1 MIESLRI
8 KNLVLMDFCQIDFV
22 KGLIIITGE
31 TGAGKTALTQAIKLI
46 LGERADSSL
55 VRKGEDKARI
65 EATFS
70 ISNIPK
76 VCEILEETGIDYV
89 MDEPIVITREVSS
102 DGKSR
107 ALINRQPVTLSILQ
121 KVGCHLMQIISQHS
135 YHELKS
141 LDAQRQ
147 IVDLYGSTESV
158 VNEFRK
164 IFHDLQQKQ
173 NELQHLYDEQREK
186 ERNYSHCID
195 ELEEIENAQLKEH
208 EEEDVYAAFSLIS
221 LSHDIGVKC
230 KEIYLGLSEGPRPII
245 RELSVYKSFCEQ
257 LQSHHSSFAE
267 YKDLLQQAIIA
278 LQETDHGLQS
288 LMSSLES
295 SSSKMEDLEDRLSLY
310 AKIKKKYG
318 QTYACWT
325 AYQKKLKEKISFWD
339 FIEDDILSKKE
350 EIERLTTLLNQKAQE
365 ITSLRQKAASDLS
378 KNLTLSLQELNMKG
392 SEVIIRI
399 EKQQRTSWGDDLIT
413 IWLQANVGEKPSN
426 LKDSTSGG
434 ELSRLLLAIKTS
446 LAQKND
452 TPTIIFDEIDANVG
466 GTTATLIGNKLQ
478 ELSKHIQIFCITH
491 FPQVAKKAD
500 LHLRVVKFEQDL
512 RTLAR
517 IEKISS
523 HEKEIE
529 LLRMLGEDSLAT

>member
-1 MIESLRI
+1 
-8 KNLVLMDFCQIDFV
+8 MDFCQIDFAS
-22 KGLIIITGE
+22 GLTIITGE
-31 TGAGKTALTQAIKLI
+31 TGAGKTALTQALKLI

-55 VRKGEDKARI
+55 VRKGQDKAHI

-70 ISNIPK
+70 ISNLPK
-76 VCEILEETGIDYV
+76 VREILEEASIDYV
-89 MDEPIVITREVSS
+89 FDEPIVITREVSS

-107 ALINRQPVTLSILQ
+107 ALINRQQVTLTILQ
-121 KVGCHLMQIISQHS
+121 KVGCHLMQIIGQHS

-147 IVDLYGSTESV
+147 IVDLYGSTESILK
-158 VNEFRK
+158 EFKK
-164 IFHDLQQKQ
+164 IFQDLKEKES
-173 NELQHLYDEQREK
+173 ELQHLFEEQREK

-195 ELEEIENAQLKEH
+195 ELEELNKAQLKEN
-208 EEEDVYAAFSLIS
+208 EEEEVYAAFSLIS

-230 KEIYLGLSEGPRPII
+230 KEICRGLSEGPRPII
-245 RELSVYKSFCEQ
+245 KELSNYKNFCEQ
-257 LQSHHSSFAE
+257 LLSRHSSFSE
-267 YKDLLQQAIIA
+267 YKELLQQAIIA
-278 LQETDHGLQS
+278 LQETDHGLQN

-295 SSSKMEDLEDRLSLY
+295 SSAKIESLEDRLSLY
-310 AKIKKKYG
+310 ARIKKKYG
-318 QTYACWT
+318 QTYASWT
-325 AYQKKLKEKISFWD
+325 AYQNKLKEKISLWD
-339 FIEDDILSKKE
+339 FIEDDILRKKE
-350 EIERLTTLLNQKAQE
+350 EIQQMKNLLDQKANE
-365 ITSLRQKAASDLS
+365 LTSLRQKASSDLS

-399 EKQQRTSWGDDLIT
+399 ERQQRTSWGDDLIT
-413 IWLQANVGEKPSN
+413 IWLQANIGEKPSN

-446 LAQKND
+446 LAKKND

-466 GTTATLIGNKLQ
+466 GTTATLIGNQLH

-512 RTLAR
+512 RTLAK

-523 HEKEIE
+523 QEREIE
-529 LLRMLGEDSLAT
+529 LLRMLGEVSI